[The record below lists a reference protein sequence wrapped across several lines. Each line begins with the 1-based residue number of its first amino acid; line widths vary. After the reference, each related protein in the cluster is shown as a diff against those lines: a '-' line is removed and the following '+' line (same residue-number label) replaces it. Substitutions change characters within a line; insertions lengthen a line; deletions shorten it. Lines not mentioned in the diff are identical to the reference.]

1 MEIHVGTLY
10 QLDGRKRLL
19 TVNEPGEPPA
29 PRLFLGRTH
38 TGHLWRFRHD
48 LPGPLVDELEAI
60 LRAEPVTEDLSQ
72 PPRCLAALQA
82 ALARDVPRSET
93 WSGPAWRFPDELP
106 AFAHAIIPIT
116 SDHDDLVRPVFPDL
130 ADALPWKRPCLAIL
144 RDGQLASLC
153 FSSRNT
159 PNAAEAGV
167 NTIEAFRGH
176 GFAPAVVAAW
186 ANAVRQ
192 EGRIP
197 LYSTSWDNL
206 ASRSVAR
213 KLSLVPYGADVS
225 IE

>member
-1 MEIHVGTLY
+1 MSRG
-10 QLDGRKRLL
+10 
-19 TVNEPGEPPA
+19 PA
-29 PRLFLGRTH
+29 GS
-38 TGHLWRFRHD
+38 
-48 LPGPLVDELEAI
+48 A
-60 LRAEPVTEDLSQ
+60 
-72 PPRCLAALQA
+72 
-82 ALARDVPRSET
+82 ARDVPRSET

-106 AFAHAIIPIT
+106 ALAHAIIPIT

-130 ADALPWKRPCLAIL
+130 ADALPWKRPCLAIV
-144 RDGQLASLC
+144 RDGKLASLC